1 MTSIKQYVFYY
12 LCSKYKYYMLT
23 KNSVLK
29 TINKLPDNID
39 LDELIDKLIFIDKVE
54 KGLDQSLQKQVV
66 SETLAKKKLAKW
78 LK

>member
-1 MTSIKQYVFYY
+1 
-12 LCSKYKYYMLT
+12 MLT

-29 TINKLPDNID
+29 TIKKLPDNFN

-54 KGLDQSLQKQVV
+54 KGSDQSLQNQVV
-66 SETLAKKKLAKW
+66 SETQAKKKLAKW